1 MLYVHIGIASMRQIQ
16 CVSTTYVTEKKV
28 TMFEF
33 TLQPSIMS
41 IVFAF
46 LKHLKLPISIIIP
59 VTIPQI
65 VYNCMTFISPNSIS
79 WTTFLLTG

>member
-33 TLQPSIMS
+33 TLQPRIMS
-41 IVFAF
+41 ICFFFASF
-46 LKHLKLPISIIIP
+46 KHLKLSISIIIP
-59 VTIPQI
+59 VTIQQI
-65 VYNCMTFISPNSIS
+65 VFNCMTIISPNSIS
-79 WTTFLLTG
+79 